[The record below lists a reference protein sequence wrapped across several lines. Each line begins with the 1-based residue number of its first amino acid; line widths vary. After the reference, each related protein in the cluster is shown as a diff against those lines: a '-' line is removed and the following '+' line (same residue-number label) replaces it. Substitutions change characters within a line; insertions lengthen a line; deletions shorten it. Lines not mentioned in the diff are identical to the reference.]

1 MIWWKALILGLIQGL
16 TEFLPISSSGHLT
29 LAEGLM
35 GITESNNFFNVVLH
49 LATLLAVIIVFWP
62 DVKALLRHPFSRTG
76 RLLIVATI
84 PTCVLAVCFKLLLS
98 EMFTVTFL
106 GFGFLVSAM
115 LLLVTTVA
123 LPRGNAT
130 QTAGA
135 MANLGAHTWS
145 FNTGAAGAMANSA
158 ENLSAMPY
166 KQTRNMRAKKCA
178 KKGKLISTMSNARTV
193 DACAM
198 ANANAGKSGTM
209 GNASVRACKAGVR
222 MGNAGA
228 TGQVGGADEPNLT
241 FGQAIMVGISQ
252 GIAVLPG
259 ITRSGATICTGQL
272 MGASRE
278 DALRFSF
285 LLSIPVIIASMVYE
299 LIGCGFHAPA
309 IGFVPVLI
317 GSVVAFAAALVSI
330 RAMLK
335 LARRGNWLWFSV
347 YLFVLSSL
355 VLTFTFAM

>member
-62 DVKALLRHPFSRTG
+62 DVRALLRHPFSRTG

-98 EMFTVTFL
+98 ELFTVTFL
-106 GFGFLVSAM
+106 GFGFLISAM

-123 LPRGNAT
+123 LPRGNAR
-130 QTAGA
+130 QPAGA
-135 MANLGAHTWS
+135 MASVGAHTS
-145 FNTGAAGAMANSA
+145 GFNTGAK
-158 ENLSAMPY
+158 SAM
-166 KQTRNMRAKKCA
+166 
-178 KKGKLISTMSNARTV
+178 
-193 DACAM
+193 
-198 ANANAGKSGTM
+198 AGKSGAI
-209 GNASVRACKAGVR
+209 GQ
-222 MGNAGA
+222 
-228 TGQVGGADEPNLT
+228 TGGTDEPNLT
-241 FGQAIMVGISQ
+241 FTQAIMVGVSQ

-272 MGASRE
+272 LGASRE

-285 LLSIPVIIASMVYE
+285 LLSIPVIIASMIYE
-299 LIGCGFHAPA
+299 LIGCGFVAPA
-309 IGFVPVLI
+309 IGFVPVLL
-317 GSVVAFAAALVSI
+317 GSVVAFLAALVSI

-347 YLFVLSSL
+347 YLFVLSTL

>member
-1 MIWWKALILGLIQGL
+1 MIWWKALILGLIQGF

-62 DVKALLRHPFSRTG
+62 DVRALLRHPFSRTG

-98 EMFTVTFL
+98 ELFNITFL

-115 LLLVTTVA
+115 LLLVTTMA
-123 LPRGNAT
+123 LPKGNAH
-130 QTAGA
+130 QPAGA
-135 MANLGAHTWS
+135 MTSVGAHTS
-145 FNTGAAGAMANSA
+145 GFNTGAK
-158 ENLSAMPY
+158 SAM
-166 KQTRNMRAKKCA
+166 
-178 KKGKLISTMSNARTV
+178 
-193 DACAM
+193 
-198 ANANAGKSGTM
+198 AGKSGAI
-209 GNASVRACKAGVR
+209 GQ
-222 MGNAGA
+222 
-228 TGQVGGADEPNLT
+228 TGGTDEPNLT
-241 FGQAIMVGISQ
+241 FTQAIMVGVSQ

-299 LIGCGFHAPA
+299 LIGCGFIAPA

-317 GSVVAFAAALVSI
+317 GSVMAFLAALVSI

-347 YLFVLSSL
+347 YLFVLSTL

>member
-1 MIWWKALILGLIQGL
+1 MIWWKALILGLIQGF

-62 DVKALLRHPFSRTG
+62 DVRALLRHPFSRTG

-98 EMFTVTFL
+98 ELFTVTFL
-106 GFGFLVSAM
+106 GFGFLISAM

-123 LPRGNAT
+123 LPRGNAR
-130 QTAGA
+130 QPAGA
-135 MANLGAHTWS
+135 MASVGAHTS
-145 FNTGAAGAMANSA
+145 GFNTGAK
-158 ENLSAMPY
+158 SAM
-166 KQTRNMRAKKCA
+166 
-178 KKGKLISTMSNARTV
+178 
-193 DACAM
+193 
-198 ANANAGKSGTM
+198 AGKSGAI
-209 GNASVRACKAGVR
+209 GQ
-222 MGNAGA
+222 
-228 TGQVGGADEPNLT
+228 TGGTDEPNLT
-241 FGQAIMVGISQ
+241 FTQAIMVGVSQ

-285 LLSIPVIIASMVYE
+285 LLSIPVIIASMAYE
-299 LIGCGFHAPA
+299 LIGCGFVAPA
-309 IGFVPVLI
+309 IGFVPVLL
-317 GSVVAFAAALVSI
+317 GSVVAFLAALVSI

-347 YLFVLSSL
+347 YLFVLSIL

>member
-1 MIWWKALILGLIQGL
+1 MIWWKALILGLIQGI

-62 DVKALLRHPFSRTG
+62 DVRALLRHPFSRTG

-98 EMFTVTFL
+98 ELFTITFL
-106 GFGFLVSAM
+106 GFGFLISAM
-115 LLLVTTVA
+115 LLLVTTMA
-123 LPRGNAT
+123 LPRGNVL
-130 QTAGA
+130 QPAGA
-135 MANLGAHTWS
+135 MTSLGAHTS
-145 FNTGAAGAMANSA
+145 GFNTGVKSLM
-158 ENLSAMPY
+158 
-166 KQTRNMRAKKCA
+166 
-178 KKGKLISTMSNARTV
+178 
-193 DACAM
+193 
-198 ANANAGKSGTM
+198 AGKSGTN
-209 GNASVRACKAGVR
+209 GQ
-222 MGNAGA
+222 
-228 TGQVGGADEPNLT
+228 TGGTDEPNLT

-272 MGASRE
+272 LGASRE

-285 LLSIPVIIASMVYE
+285 LLSIPVIIASMAYE
-299 LIGCGFHAPA
+299 LIGCGFVAPA
-309 IGFVPVLI
+309 IGFVPVLL
-317 GSVVAFAAALVSI
+317 GSVVAFLAALVSI

-347 YLFVLSSL
+347 YLFVLSTL

>member
-123 LPRGNAT
+123 LPRGNAR
-130 QTAGA
+130 QSAGA
-135 MANLGAHTWS
+135 
-145 FNTGAAGAMANSA
+145 
-158 ENLSAMPY
+158 P
-166 KQTRNMRAKKCA
+166 
-178 KKGKLISTMSNARTV
+178 
-193 DACAM
+193 
-198 ANANAGKSGTM
+198 
-209 GNASVRACKAGVR
+209 
-222 MGNAGA
+222 
-228 TGQVGGADEPNLT
+228 GQAGGADEPNLT

-299 LIGCGFHAPA
+299 LIGCGFVAPA

-317 GSVVAFAAALVSI
+317 GSVVAFAAALISI

>member
-1 MIWWKALILGLIQGL
+1 MIWWKALILGLIQGF

-62 DVKALLRHPFSRTG
+62 DVRALLRHPFSRTG

-98 EMFTVTFL
+98 ELFTITFL
-106 GFGFLVSAM
+106 GFGFLISAM
-115 LLLVTTVA
+115 LLLVTTMA
-123 LPRGNAT
+123 LPRGNAL
-130 QTAGA
+130 QPAGA
-135 MANLGAHTWS
+135 MTSLGAHTS
-145 FNTGAAGAMANSA
+145 GFNTGAKSSM
-158 ENLSAMPY
+158 
-166 KQTRNMRAKKCA
+166 
-178 KKGKLISTMSNARTV
+178 
-193 DACAM
+193 
-198 ANANAGKSGTM
+198 AGKSGAN
-209 GNASVRACKAGVR
+209 GQ
-222 MGNAGA
+222 
-228 TGQVGGADEPNLT
+228 TGGTDEPNLT

-272 MGASRE
+272 LGASRE

-285 LLSIPVIIASMVYE
+285 LLSIPVIIASMAYE
-299 LIGCGFHAPA
+299 LIGCGFVAPA
-309 IGFVPVLI
+309 IGFVPVLL
-317 GSVVAFAAALVSI
+317 GSVVAFSAALISI

-347 YLFVLSSL
+347 YLFVLSTL

>member
-98 EMFTVTFL
+98 ELFTVTFL
-106 GFGFLVSAM
+106 GFGFLISAM
-115 LLLVTTVA
+115 LLLVTTMA
-123 LPRGNAT
+123 LPRGNAC
-130 QTAGA
+130 QPAGA
-135 MANLGAHTWS
+135 MTSVGAHTS
-145 FNTGAAGAMANSA
+145 CFNTGAK
-158 ENLSAMPY
+158 SAM
-166 KQTRNMRAKKCA
+166 
-178 KKGKLISTMSNARTV
+178 S
-193 DACAM
+193 
-198 ANANAGKSGTM
+198 GKSGAN
-209 GNASVRACKAGVR
+209 GQ
-222 MGNAGA
+222 
-228 TGQVGGADEPNLT
+228 TGGTNEPNLT
-241 FGQAIMVGISQ
+241 FTQAIMVGVSQ

-299 LIGCGFHAPA
+299 LICCGFVAPA

-317 GSVVAFAAALVSI
+317 GSVVAFLAALVSI

-347 YLFVLSSL
+347 YLFVLSTL

>member
-98 EMFTVTFL
+98 ELFTITFL
-106 GFGFLVSAM
+106 GFGFLISAM
-115 LLLVTTVA
+115 LLLVTTMA
-123 LPRGNAT
+123 LPRGNVL
-130 QTAGA
+130 QPAGA
-135 MANLGAHTWS
+135 MTSFGAHTS
-145 FNTGAAGAMANSA
+145 GFNTGSKSSMA
-158 ENLSAMPY
+158 
-166 KQTRNMRAKKCA
+166 
-178 KKGKLISTMSNARTV
+178 V
-193 DACAM
+193 
-198 ANANAGKSGTM
+198 KSG
-209 GNASVRACKAGVR
+209 ASGQ
-222 MGNAGA
+222 
-228 TGQVGGADEPNLT
+228 TGGTDEPNLT

-272 MGASRE
+272 LGASRE

-285 LLSIPVIIASMVYE
+285 LLSIPVIIASMTYE
-299 LIGCGFHAPA
+299 LIGCGFVAPA

-317 GSVVAFAAALVSI
+317 GSVVAFLAALVSI

-347 YLFVLSSL
+347 YLFVLSTL

>member
-98 EMFTVTFL
+98 ELFTVTFL
-106 GFGFLVSAM
+106 GFGFLISAM

-123 LPRGNAT
+123 LPRGNAR
-130 QTAGA
+130 QPAGA
-135 MANLGAHTWS
+135 MTSVGAHTS
-145 FNTGAAGAMANSA
+145 CFNTGAK
-158 ENLSAMPY
+158 SAM
-166 KQTRNMRAKKCA
+166 
-178 KKGKLISTMSNARTV
+178 
-193 DACAM
+193 
-198 ANANAGKSGTM
+198 AGKSGA
-209 GNASVRACKAGVR
+209 N
-222 MGNAGA
+222 
-228 TGQVGGADEPNLT
+228 GQVGGTDEPNLT
-241 FGQAIMVGISQ
+241 FTQAIMVGVSQ

-299 LIGCGFHAPA
+299 LICCGFVAPA

-317 GSVVAFAAALVSI
+317 GSVVAFSAALISI

-347 YLFVLSSL
+347 YLFVLSTL

>member
-1 MIWWKALILGLIQGL
+1 MIWWKALILGLIQGI

-62 DVKALLRHPFSRTG
+62 DVRALLRHPFSRTG

-98 EMFTVTFL
+98 ELFTITFL
-106 GFGFLVSAM
+106 GFGFLISAM
-115 LLLVTTVA
+115 LLLVTTMA
-123 LPRGNAT
+123 LPRGNAR
-130 QTAGA
+130 QPAGT
-135 MANLGAHTWS
+135 MASVGAHTS
-145 FNTGAAGAMANSA
+145 CFNTGAK
-158 ENLSAMPY
+158 SAM
-166 KQTRNMRAKKCA
+166 
-178 KKGKLISTMSNARTV
+178 
-193 DACAM
+193 
-198 ANANAGKSGTM
+198 AGKSGA
-209 GNASVRACKAGVR
+209 N
-222 MGNAGA
+222 
-228 TGQVGGADEPNLT
+228 GQVGGTDEPNLT
-241 FGQAIMVGISQ
+241 FTQAIMVGVSQ

-299 LIGCGFHAPA
+299 LIGCGFVAPA

-317 GSVVAFAAALVSI
+317 GSVVAFLAALVSI

-347 YLFVLSSL
+347 YLFVLSTL

>member
-62 DVKALLRHPFSRTG
+62 DVRALLRHPFSRTG

-98 EMFTVTFL
+98 ELFTVTFL
-106 GFGFLVSAM
+106 GFGFLISAM

-123 LPRGNAT
+123 LPRGNAR
-130 QTAGA
+130 QPAGA
-135 MANLGAHTWS
+135 MASVGAHTS
-145 FNTGAAGAMANSA
+145 GFNKGAK
-158 ENLSAMPY
+158 SAM
-166 KQTRNMRAKKCA
+166 
-178 KKGKLISTMSNARTV
+178 
-193 DACAM
+193 
-198 ANANAGKSGTM
+198 AGKSGAI
-209 GNASVRACKAGVR
+209 GQ
-222 MGNAGA
+222 
-228 TGQVGGADEPNLT
+228 TGGTDEPNLT
-241 FGQAIMVGISQ
+241 FTQAIMVGVSQ

-285 LLSIPVIIASMVYE
+285 LLSIPVIIASMIYE
-299 LIGCGFHAPA
+299 LIGCGFVAPA
-309 IGFVPVLI
+309 IGFVPVLL
-317 GSVVAFAAALVSI
+317 GSVVAFLAALVSI

-347 YLFVLSSL
+347 YLFVLSTL

>member
-98 EMFTVTFL
+98 ELFTITFL
-106 GFGFLVSAM
+106 GFGFLISAM
-115 LLLVTTVA
+115 LLLVTTMA
-123 LPRGNAT
+123 LPRGNAR
-130 QTAGA
+130 QPAGA
-135 MANLGAHTWS
+135 MTSVGAHTS
-145 FNTGAAGAMANSA
+145 GFNTGAKSA
-158 ENLSAMPY
+158 L
-166 KQTRNMRAKKCA
+166 
-178 KKGKLISTMSNARTV
+178 
-193 DACAM
+193 
-198 ANANAGKSGTM
+198 AGKSGAN
-209 GNASVRACKAGVR
+209 GQ
-222 MGNAGA
+222 
-228 TGQVGGADEPNLT
+228 TGGTNEPNLT
-241 FGQAIMVGISQ
+241 FTQAIMVGVSQ

-299 LIGCGFHAPA
+299 LIGCGFVAPA

-317 GSVVAFAAALVSI
+317 GSVVAFLAALVSI

-347 YLFVLSSL
+347 YLFVLSTL